1 MSTKGKIASGIA
13 SATAILAPAS
23 TAFCADPTV
32 NEAVQAAET
41 LMGKLTAVLN
51 ITNIV
56 AILGAGITACAGLFL
71 AWWGAR
77 KLVRMLMGVFK
88 KGKLS
93 I

>member
-1 MSTKGKIASGIA
+1 MSTKGKCV
-13 SATAILAPAS
+13 SAVGSAGAVLGTAT
-23 TAFCADPTV
+23 TAFCAEGDV
-32 NEAVQAAET
+32 SEAVQAAQT

>member
-1 MSTKGKIASGIA
+1 MSTKGKCV
-13 SATAILAPAS
+13 SAVGAAGAVLGTAT
-23 TAFCADPTV
+23 TAFCADPAV
-32 NEAVQAAET
+32 NEAVSAAET
-41 LMGKLTAVLN
+41 LMGRLTAVLN

-56 AILGAGITACAGLFL
+56 AVLGAGITACAGLFL

-77 KLVRMLMGVFK
+77 KLVRMPMGVFK

>member
-1 MSTKGKIASGIA
+1 MSTKGKIATGIA
-13 SATAILAPAS
+13 SATAVLAPAS
-23 TAFCADPTV
+23 TAFCAEDV
-32 NEAVQAAET
+32 SEAVQAAQT

>member
-1 MSTKGKIASGIA
+1 MSAVG
-13 SATAILAPAS
+13 SAVAVLAPAT
-23 TAFCADPTV
+23 TAFCADGDV

-51 ITNIV
+51 ITNMV
-56 AILGAGITACAGLFL
+56 AVVGAGISACAGLFL
-71 AWWGAR
+71 GWWGAR

>member
-1 MSTKGKIASGIA
+1 MSTKGKCV
-13 SATAILAPAS
+13 SAIGAAGVVLGTATS
-23 TAFCADPTV
+23 AFCADPTV
-32 NEAVQAAET
+32 NEAVSAAET
-41 LMGKLTAVLN
+41 LMGRLTAVLN

>member
-1 MSTKGKIASGIA
+1 MSTKGKIACAVGTA
-13 SATAILAPAS
+13 GAVLGSAT
-23 TAFCADPTV
+23 TAFCADPDV
-32 NEAVQAAET
+32 SEAVTAAQT

-56 AILGAGITACAGLFL
+56 AIIGAGITACAGLFL

-77 KLVRMLMGVFK
+77 KLVAMLMRVFK

-93 I
+93 L